1 MSHIILPTAFLPPLA
16 RLKTFSG
23 AHISASLRSLRDF
36 YWPSVPSRLT
46 VPVRKASTRIHDQSV
61 PDSGYAS
68 AEEDDDNDEG
78 GEGGGGGEEND
89 CLTGEEEDILRADP
103 FEREFAIKWITGFI
117 SRSNA
122 WIEDTLDEAEA
133 ETRRDLVE
141 EAAQIVSAFA
151 GDDEETECAVTRTF
165 EFTGSVKVEL
175 NDAPLSSEDYTSVG
189 LQSWASSILL
199 AEKLCASP
207 GTFGLDKSR
216 PLRVLELGA
225 GTGLLSIVAA
235 KLSEAKLLQTIV
247 ATDHHPDVLAN
258 LSANVQTNFP
268 YSSSAIDVRRFDWES
283 PDFNYPMDK
292 LFDVILAADVIYHA
306 KHAEWI
312 RGCVERL
319 LALNGI
325 FSLMIPLRSTGRHEG
340 MDHTVETVFPES
352 EMASG
357 LVVLE
362 KETIERQGGVGR
374 ADEGG
379 YKLFRIGWAI

>member
-16 RLKTFSG
+16 RLRTFSG
-23 AHISASLRSLRDF
+23 AHVSASLRLLRDF

-68 AEEDDDNDEG
+68 AEEDDDEEEG
-78 GEGGGGGEEND
+78 GGGGGGEESD
-89 CLTGEEEDILRADP
+89 YLTDEDEDVLRADP

-117 SRSNA
+117 SRSDI

-133 ETRRDLVE
+133 ETRRDL
-141 EAAQIVSAFA
+141 IVSAFA

-165 EFTGSVKVEL
+165 EFSGSVEVEL
-175 NDAPLSSEDYTSVG
+175 NDAPLSSEDHTSVG

-199 AEKLCASP
+199 AEKMCASP
-207 GTFGLDKSR
+207 GAFGLDMSR

-225 GTGLLSIVAA
+225 GTGLLSI
-235 KLSEAKLLQTIV
+235 TIV
-247 ATDHHPDVLAN
+247 ATDYHPDVLAN

-268 YSSSAIDVRRFDWES
+268 CSSSTIDVRRFDWES
-283 PDFNYPMDK
+283 PDFNHPMDK
-292 LFDVILAADVIYHA
+292 PFDIILAADVIYHA

-312 RGCVERL
+312 KGCVEQL
-319 LALNGI
+319 LALNGT
-325 FSLMIPLRSTGRHEG
+325 FWLMIPLRSTGRHEG
-340 MDHTVETVFPES
+340 MDHTVEAVFPES
-352 EMASG
+352 EMTSG

-362 KETIERQGGVGR
+362 KETIGRQGGVGR

-379 YKLFRIGWAI
+379 YKLFKIGWAI

>member
-16 RLKTFSG
+16 RLRTFSG
-23 AHISASLRSLRDF
+23 AHVSASLRSLRDF

-68 AEEDDDNDEG
+68 AEEEEDDEND
-78 GEGGGGGEEND
+78 GGGGGEESD
-89 CLTGEEEDILRADP
+89 GLTDEDEDILRADP
-103 FEREFAIKWITGFI
+103 LERAFAIKWITGFI
-117 SRSNA
+117 SRSDV
-122 WIEDTLDEAEA
+122 WIENALDEAEA
-133 ETRRDLVE
+133 ETRRELVE

-151 GDDEETECAVTRTF
+151 GDDEETECAVTRSF
-165 EFTGSVKVEL
+165 EFKSFVKVEL
-175 NDAPLSSEDYTSVG
+175 NDAPLSSEDHTSVG

-199 AEKLCASP
+199 AEKMCASP
-207 GTFGLDKSR
+207 GTFGLDTSR

-225 GTGLLSIVAA
+225 GTGMLSIVV
-235 KLSEAKLLQTIV
+235 AKLLEAPAPTIV
-247 ATDHHPDVLAN
+247 ATDYHPDVLAN

-268 YSSSAIDVRRFDWES
+268 RSSSVIDVRRFDWES
-283 PDFNYPMDK
+283 PDFSHPIDK
-292 LFDVILAADVIYHA
+292 PFDIILAADVIYHA

-312 RGCVERL
+312 KGCVEQL
-319 LALNGI
+319 LAPSGT
-325 FSLMIPLRSTGRHEG
+325 FWLMIPLRSTGRHEG
-340 MDHTVETVFPES
+340 MDHTVEAVFPES

-362 KETIERQGGVGR
+362 KKTIDRQGGVGR

-379 YKLFRIGWAI
+379 YKLFKIGWAV

>member
-16 RLKTFSG
+16 RLRTFSG
-23 AHISASLRSLRDF
+23 AHVSASLRSLRDF

-68 AEEDDDNDEG
+68 AEEDDDDDE
-78 GEGGGGGEEND
+78 EEGEEESVG
-89 CLTGEEEDILRADP
+89 LTDEDEDILRADP
-103 FEREFAIKWITGFI
+103 LERAFAIKWITGFI
-117 SRSNA
+117 SRSDV

-151 GDDEETECAVTRTF
+151 GDDETECAVTRSF
-165 EFTGSVKVEL
+165 EFNGSVEVEL
-175 NDAPLSSEDYTSVG
+175 NDAPLSSEDHTSVG

-199 AEKLCASP
+199 AEKMCASP
-207 GTFGLDKSR
+207 GTFGLDKSW

-225 GTGLLSIVAA
+225 GTGLLSIVVA
-235 KLSEAKLLQTIV
+235 KLVEAPTIV
-247 ATDHHPDVLAN
+247 ATDYHPDVLAN

-268 YSSSAIDVRRFDWES
+268 CSSSVIDVRRFDWES
-283 PDFNYPMDK
+283 PDFGHPMDTP
-292 LFDVILAADVIYHA
+292 FDIILAADVIYHA

-312 RGCVERL
+312 KGCIERL
-319 LALNGI
+319 LASDGT
-325 FSLMIPLRSTGRHEG
+325 FWLMIPLRSTGRHEG
-340 MDHTVETVFPES
+340 MDHTVEAVFPES
-352 EMASG
+352 ETASG

-362 KETIERQGGVGR
+362 KKTIGRQGGVGR

-379 YKLFRIGWAI
+379 YKLFKIGWAI